1 MALVPSSLPPIV
13 RLEVSLLVPLDG
25 DDLRVNALQYFCE
38 KKLLMVLFLFLDCL
52 SLNVVMHVALFKVR
66 LSEKMSRFMAV
77 QF

>member
-1 MALVPSSLPPIV
+1 MPLVLSSLQPIV

-52 SLNVVMHVALFKVR
+52 SLNVMHVALFKVR